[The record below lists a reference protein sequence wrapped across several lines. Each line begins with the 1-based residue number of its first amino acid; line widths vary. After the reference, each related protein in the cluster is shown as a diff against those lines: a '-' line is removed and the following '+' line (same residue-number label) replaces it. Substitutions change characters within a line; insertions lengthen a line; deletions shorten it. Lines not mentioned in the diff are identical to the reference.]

1 MILPQEY
8 IVQKFYQ
15 YAGYPK
21 YKKISN
27 TYEAGCAICRE
38 GSSWLKKRR
47 CYYLVDDNIICCHN
61 CGWFGKPL
69 RWIQEVSNQTYE
81 EIIKEVK
88 TYDILPTDI
97 STDKPEIKTIK
108 IVHKLPLDCINLFDP
123 YQIDYHKNNIV
134 VQKAIEV
141 IKKRKLD
148 TAINKPKS
156 LWLSLTDKVHKNRL
170 IIPFYDERDEIIF
183 YQSRTLI
190 EQASVKLPKYLSK
203 INGEKSLFNLNN
215 IDPGLEYIF
224 IFEGPIDAFFVKNGT
239 AVAGIQENSNNM
251 FSSLQLAQINNF
263 KLAKIVWVLDSQWL
277 DKASRIKTK
286 RLIDIGETVFI
297 WPEKVGKKYKDF
309 NDACI
314 DTNINEISPKFI
326 IDHSYTGL
334 KAKLLMSEIKD

>member
-27 TYEAGCAICRE
+27 TYEAGCPVCRE

-47 CYYLVDDNIICCHN
+47 CYYLVDDNVICCHN
-61 CGWFGKPL
+61 CGWFSKPL
-69 RWIQEVSNQTYE
+69 KWIQEVSNQTYE
-81 EIIKEVK
+81 EIVKEAR
-88 TYDILPTDI
+88 THDILPTDI
-97 STDKPEIKTIK
+97 STDKTETELVKNI
-108 IVHKLPLDCINLFDP
+108 HKLPLDCINLFDS
-123 YQIDYHKNNIV
+123 YQVDYHKNNSI

-141 IKKRKLD
+141 IKRRKLD
-148 TAINKPKS
+148 IAVNKPKS

-170 IIPFYDERDEIIF
+170 IIPFYNEKDEIVF
-183 YQSRTLI
+183 YQSRTII
-190 EQASVKLPKYLSK
+190 EQPSNKLPKYLSK

-215 IDPGLEYIF
+215 ITTDLDYIF

-251 FSSLQLAQINNF
+251 FSCLQQSQINNY
-263 KLAKIVWVLDSQWL
+263 KLAKIIWVLDSQWL
-277 DKASRIKTK
+277 DNASRIKTK
-286 RLIDIGETVFI
+286 RLIDMNETVFI
-297 WPEKVGKKYKDF
+297 WPEKVGRVYKDF

-314 DTNINEISPKFI
+314 ATNINEISSKFI
-326 IDHSYTGL
+326 INNSYSGL
-334 KAKLLMSEIKD
+334 KAKLLMSEIKN